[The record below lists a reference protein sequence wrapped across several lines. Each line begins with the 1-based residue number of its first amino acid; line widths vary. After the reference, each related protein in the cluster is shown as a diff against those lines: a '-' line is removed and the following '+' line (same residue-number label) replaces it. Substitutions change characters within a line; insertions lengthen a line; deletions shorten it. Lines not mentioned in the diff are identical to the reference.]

1 MIGRTFF
8 VRTDIAARPR
18 PPRRP
23 KPPLQGANPMTRFL
37 TALALAAVAAAGL
50 LAVPASHAQEKTP
63 ATAPAAG
70 PALNFTMKDIDG
82 NDVPLSKFAGK
93 VILMVN
99 VASKCGNTPQYE
111 GLEKTYEKY
120 KDKGFVIL
128 GFPANNFGGQEP
140 GTNAEIKAFCEETY
154 KVAFPM
160 FSKISVKG
168 DDMHPLYKYLTNLES
183 KPLGKGNVAWN
194 FEKFLIGRDG
204 TVVGRFGNKTKP
216 EDPTVVAAID
226 AALAK

>member
-1 MIGRTFF
+1 MPTLSDFS
-8 VRTDIAARPR
+8 ARR
-18 PPRRP
+18 
-23 KPPLQGANPMTRFL
+23 
-37 TALALAAVAAAGL
+37 
-50 LAVPASHAQEKTP
+50 
-63 ATAPAAG
+63 
-70 PALNFTMKDIDG
+70 IDG
-82 NDVPLSKFAGK
+82 HPQPLSEYAGEL
-93 VILMVN
+93 VLIVN

-168 DDMHPLYKYLTNLES
+168 DGMHPLYKYLTNLES
-183 KPLGKGNVAWN
+183 KPLGKGNFAWN